1 VHPHVL
7 HPEHPAGAARRHR
20 GQHPFAAAGHPEPA
34 DAGWLEP
41 GLAGAVLS
49 WPWPSRPVRV
59 GAGER
64 LSGPAGAAGQGGV
77 LAVVAGTDSA
87 AW

>member
-1 VHPHVL
+1 MHPHVL

-49 WPWPSRPVRV
+49 WS
-59 GAGER
+59 
-64 LSGPAGAAGQGGV
+64 
-77 LAVVAGTDSA
+77 
-87 AW
+87 